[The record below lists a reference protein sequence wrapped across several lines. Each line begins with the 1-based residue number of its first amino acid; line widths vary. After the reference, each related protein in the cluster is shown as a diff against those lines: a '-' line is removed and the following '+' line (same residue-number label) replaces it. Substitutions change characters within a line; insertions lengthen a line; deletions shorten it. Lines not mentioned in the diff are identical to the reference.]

1 MSWANKNEKNLYDFS
16 YWYILSI
23 QKGRVTM
30 MEWFLI
36 VGFAISS
43 SIDNLGVGMSYG
55 IRDIRINWLS
65 NLVIA
70 TICFLFSEGGI
81 LFGNWLSAVIPGVLP
96 DLIAAFILFAVGVR
110 IILLA
115 LPRTKH
121 SKELS
126 ANAKFMKP
134 QQGKFAAILENPE
147 MADMDHSQEIGFGE
161 AILLGIV
168 LSANALTNGLSAG
181 LIGLSPLAISLV
193 SAVDSFIAV
202 WAGVYL
208 GHKVVDFRIG
218 SFTLG
223 QFGTILSGIILL
235 LIAAHALW

>member
-1 MSWANKNEKNLYDFS
+1 MWRNSVIFS
-16 YWYILSI
+16 YWYILFM

-70 TICFLFSEGGI
+70 MICFLFSEGGI
-81 LFGNWLSAVIPGVLP
+81 LFGNWLSDVIPGVLP
-96 DLIAAFILFAVGVR
+96 DVIAAFILFAVGLR

-115 LPRTKH
+115 LPRNKH
-121 SKELS
+121 GSRLAAGVRS
-126 ANAKFMKP
+126 MKAP
-134 QQGKFAAILENPE
+134 RGKFAAILENPE

-193 SAVDSFIAV
+193 SAAGSFIAV

-235 LIAAHALW
+235 LIAVHALW